1 MDARLFRLAIASALV
16 ASAAMAQAQ
25 DTGVVYAGAGG
36 GQGYDLNAG
45 VMVSLP
51 GSTLGNGFGVRV
63 GGGFGEYDY
72 QSGNTNIDGRY
83 LTAEGALVYQN
94 SGDWGWANFGVGTRI
109 TDTDLD
115 PADPG
120 NKLAGTRWDA
130 ALSTDGALGND
141 WRLGWYGS
149 LGVVDQTYQGQLRL
163 GKLIDRQA
171 ESRIGLETA
180 IQGDDSYTRGSLGL
194 FASTRIADKAEARL
208 SGGFS
213 EQRGRSAK
221 PYASIN
227 FSRTF

>member
-1 MDARLFRLAIASALV
+1 MNARSLQLVLLCATIAIPAGAR
-16 ASAAMAQAQ
+16 AQ

-51 GSTLGNGFGVRV
+51 GSTLGHGLGVRV
-63 GGGFGEYDY
+63 GGGLGEYEY
-72 QSGNTNIDGRY
+72 RTNNTDIDGRY
-83 LTAEGALVYQN
+83 LTAEGALVYQS
-94 SGDWGWANFGVGTRI
+94 SGDWGWANFGVGPRF

-120 NKLAGTRWDA
+120 NKLAGSRWDA

-149 LGVVDQTYQGQLRL
+149 LGVFDQTYQAQLRL
-163 GKLIDRQA
+163 GKLVNSRS
-171 ESRIGLETA
+171 ESRVGVESG
-180 IQGDDSYTRGSLGL
+180 IQGDESYTRGSLGL

-221 PYASIN
+221 PYAAIS